1 MMFLFVI
8 YLFLMQANVR
18 AFLFCFVLNFGIRYI
33 YVRHNPV
40 AVDGRKL
47 PTVLECHGS
56 VDSRLNLRVT
66 GVHGDALKKL
76 KMKNTQ
82 ESSKKVRVYATS
94 ENPERQKAD
103 SERRA
108 RIRAKKWEATA
119 ARSRSHQL
127 RPNMR
132 ETRLMEY
139 DEDNIQEIKARV
151 YADNEEEDIYE
162 DSDSDERSRNH
173 ENSKRR
179 YENKEGGDSS
189 KKRMR
194 QDSSDD
200 DSEG

>member
-1 MMFLFVI
+1 MKLKRRRPVGTKSELAKTMEGLSLKLI
-8 YLFLMQANVR
+8 VR
-18 AFLFCFVLNFGIRYI
+18 NAKTKTSNEAGSTDDEPLCKARKKPAAGGI
-33 YVRHNPV
+33 
-40 AVDGRKL
+40 AD
-47 PTVLECHGS
+47 
-56 VDSRLNLRVT
+56 
-66 GVHGDALKKL
+66 GDALKKL